1 MGNFGTRIAAAVLV
15 ASLLVL
21 VLVLVP
27 AVAGAAA
34 AAKTYTFDVS
44 GTEVAA
50 TLTTGR
56 FVGTASGSA
65 LGTWYAEVVHDPLGS
80 SASIRP
86 GGSFGMVL
94 HQAAPAYLVS
104 GQFSGGTI
112 TVNNPGAG
120 CTDQVYTV
128 NGSLQNVSVAGTGHV
143 LATLTHHRRSVLGR
157 CWLYAATIAGTVTL
171 S

>member
-50 TLTTGR
+50 TLTWVPQ
-56 FVGTASGSA
+56 FVGTRV
-65 LGTWYAEVVHDPLGS
+65 W
-80 SASIRP
+80 
-86 GGSFGMVL
+86 
-94 HQAAPAYLVS
+94 
-104 GQFSGGTI
+104 
-112 TVNNPGAG
+112 
-120 CTDQVYTV
+120 
-128 NGSLQNVSVAGTGHV
+128 SL
-143 LATLTHHRRSVLGR
+143 R
-157 CWLYAATIAGTVTL
+157 
-171 S
+171 